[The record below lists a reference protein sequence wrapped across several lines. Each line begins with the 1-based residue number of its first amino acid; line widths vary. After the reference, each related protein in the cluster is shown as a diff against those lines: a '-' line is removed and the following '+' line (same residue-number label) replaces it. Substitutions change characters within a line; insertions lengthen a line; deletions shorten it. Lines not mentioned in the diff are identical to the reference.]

1 MTNLCPQSKLYL
13 IFSIIMFLT
22 MVFQNSG
29 NVDIYCL
36 GKLNCDAPNLYM
48 IYMIKILYTVFWTV
62 ILQMLCTANQP
73 IIAWALLFYPILLY
87 LIMTLDLFIT

>member
-48 IYMIKILYTVFWTV
+48 I
-62 ILQMLCTANQP
+62 
-73 IIAWALLFYPILLY
+73 
-87 LIMTLDLFIT
+87 

>member
-1 MTNLCPQSKLYL
+1 MKDYAHNQKFILV
-13 IFSIIMFLT
+13 FSIIMFLT

-36 GKLNCDAPNLYM
+36 GKLNCDAPNLSM
-48 IYMIKILYTVFWTV
+48 IFIIKILYIIFWTV
-62 ILQMLCTANQP
+62 IFQMLCKANQP

-87 LIMTLDLFIT
+87 LIMTLDFFI